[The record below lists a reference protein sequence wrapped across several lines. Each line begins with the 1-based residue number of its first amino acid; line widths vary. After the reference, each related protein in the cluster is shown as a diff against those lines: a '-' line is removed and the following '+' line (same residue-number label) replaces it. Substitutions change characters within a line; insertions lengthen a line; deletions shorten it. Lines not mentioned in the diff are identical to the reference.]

1 MYNIR
6 RGVLGIAI
14 VGSLLCLSATA
25 GFADPQPTA
34 EQRAACSGDYF
45 RFCFSLSPNADTVVA
60 CLRSHK
66 SQLSSSCRAVFD
78 KEDANLGKTAIS
90 AKS

>member
-14 VGSLLCLSATA
+14 VGSLLGLSATA
-25 GFADPQPTA
+25 GFAGPQPTE

-45 RFCFSLSPNADTVVA
+45 RFCFSPSPNANTVVA
-60 CLRSHK
+60 CLKSHK
-66 SQLSSSCRAVFD
+66 SQLSLSCRALFD
-78 KEDANLGKTAIS
+78 K
-90 AKS
+90 